1 MTKKES
7 DRLKDLFQKRSRDF
21 WPAAAG
27 EFDPAAW
34 RRYLKKI
41 KVQMIED
48 DDICEVFNNRK
59 DDSVLVEDPHRG
71 LTWMAVPRDLALKSL
86 VLGELPPRYSKKP
99 ASRG

>member
-34 RRYLKKI
+34 RRYL
-41 KVQMIED
+41 ELLGTGYN
-48 DDICEVFNNRK
+48 C
-59 DDSVLVEDPHRG
+59 P
-71 LTWMAVPRDLALKSL
+71 
-86 VLGELPPRYSKKP
+86 VLGVS
-99 ASRG
+99 